1 MEGKQIQEINAHI
14 KAALKQWSDICLKSE
29 ADRWA
34 FLLNYDS
41 MDAMNVCYLF
51 QHVCSNIGIKAG
63 VININNVADLGKRLR
78 QLMIDM
84 TGLDPYKVLGGNE
97 SEENGKEQ
105 ETTSVGDGKLS

>member
-14 KAALKQWSDICLKSE
+14 KAALNQWSDICLLSE
-29 ADRWA
+29 ADQWA
-34 FLLNYDS
+34 YLLNYDS

-63 VININNVADLGKRLR
+63 VIDLNNTEDFGNRLR

-84 TGLDPYKVLGGNE
+84 TGLDPHKVLGGNE
-97 SEENGKEQ
+97 SDENGKEQ
-105 ETTSVGDGKLS
+105 ETTSSGDI